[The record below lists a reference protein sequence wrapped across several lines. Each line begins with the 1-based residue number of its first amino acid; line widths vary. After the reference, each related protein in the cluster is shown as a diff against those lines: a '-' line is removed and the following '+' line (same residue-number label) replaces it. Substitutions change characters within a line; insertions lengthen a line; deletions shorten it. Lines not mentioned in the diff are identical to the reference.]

1 MAKDYHHHEFFKA
14 SLETEGRGARFTC
27 NKCRVPLQ
35 VEDTGKCSRCGVM
48 YCALCVLE
56 YAVDSNDLERYL
68 DFKHKEPS
76 RKELLEGAFTLDE
89 EYEVEDPEE
98 DGIDVFVVE
107 NTPVFVQESVVE
119 DLPPQDEWEEVEGR
133 QLVKT
138 QFITEEPLG
147 DLHSLFDDI
156 QDELNAIN
164 EQDGSKPLYEPRK
177 QLKEERGD
185 GLAPPRR
192 KGLTGLWDDLKNW
205 MDD

>member
-1 MAKDYHHHEFFKA
+1 MAKDCHHHEFFKA
-14 SLETEGRGARFTC
+14 NLETEGRGAHFTC

-35 VEDTGKCSRCGVM
+35 VEDASKCSRCGVM

-68 DFKHKEPS
+68 GFKQKEPG

-98 DGIDVFVVE
+98 DGFDIYVE
-107 NTPVFVQESVVE
+107 NIPVFVQESVVE
-119 DLPPQDEWEEVEGR
+119 DLPSQDEWEEVEGN
-133 QLVKT
+133 QLVRT
-138 QFITEEPLG
+138 QFITEEPLR

-156 QDELNAIN
+156 QDELNALN
-164 EQDGSKPLYEPRK
+164 EKDGSKPLYKPKK
-177 QLKEERGD
+177 QELKEGRGEFIT
-185 GLAPPRR
+185 PPRR